1 MTSASHVQASLVPS
15 AAPSPAPLPG
25 TASTSSMFFQA
36 SRLLYKALHPSL
48 VPINDAEYRDLIAR
62 YRAEPALVQAL
73 EDVASGMELKVLDV
87 SERGLVVVPAGKESR
102 FALRMTDLRT
112 GMELRQK
119 AALLLATVAASAVF
133 FPTTEGLEDDNY
145 IPPPAS
151 VARVRDTLLSMASNL
166 QSRAS
171 ELSADLPPELAPGW
185 EYLLVLPVAVPNQQR
200 ASFKSLVGVA
210 GLALKQMREG
220 GLVRLDRDSE
230 DDEAETYT
238 ATQRLRVQLRDLAL
252 RKLFDLAQKN
262 AVSPVLPP
270 PSTSTSQASS
280 VSSPPSEL
288 T

>member
-1 MTSASHVQASLVPS
+1 MNTNPTPPS
-15 AAPSPAPLPG
+15 RPTNGKSGSAPSVA
-25 TASTSSMFFQA
+25 FQA
-36 SRLLYKALHPSL
+36 ARLLYKALHPSL
-48 VPINDAEYRDLIAR
+48 VPINDAEYRELLAR

-73 EDVASGMELKVLDV
+73 DEVALGMELKVLDV
-87 SERGLVVVPAGKESR
+87 SERGLVVVPSSKESR

-119 AALLLATVAASAVF
+119 AALLLATVAAAAVF

-151 VARVRDTLLSMASNL
+151 VARVRDTLLSLASNL
-166 QSRAS
+166 QARGSQLA
-171 ELSADLPPELAPGW
+171 ADLPPALAPGW

-220 GLVRLDRDSE
+220 SLVRLDRDSD
-230 DDEAETYT
+230 DDEAQTYT

-252 RKLFDLAQKN
+252 RRLFELAQHS
-262 AVSPVLPP
+262 ATSPALPS
-270 PSTSTSQASS
+270 ST
-280 VSSPPSEL
+280 PEL
-288 T
+288 N